1 MTLSVTIDSSELG
14 RLGDRLALLT
24 ERNIRF
30 AVANAMTEVGRKAQA
45 DLVQATPRFI
55 QSPTRWTLG
64 GIPQR
69 TFAKPSDLTIDLGF
83 ATERRGRGSPA
94 GRYVNPI
101 AAGTGPQMKGADLS
115 ASKIAGRRG
124 VLIPARSA
132 GLIDAAGNVPL
143 RKQAQIL
150 AAARAGNQNVFVA
163 PVKRGSS
170 TMALFER
177 REGFMRRSSTL
188 ERTTRRLFTIE
199 PNPKIRQRQFPVR
212 DLVEASFAQSWRREM
227 AAAFEAELGR
237 AMGRG

>member
-1 MTLSVTIDSSELG
+1 MALSVTIDSSDLG
-14 RLGDRLALLT
+14 RVADRLALLT

-30 AVANAMTEVGRKAQA
+30 AVANAMTEAGRKAQA

-69 TFAKPSDLTIDLGF
+69 TFAKPADLTINLGF
-83 ATERRGRGSPA
+83 AAERRGRGSPA

-101 AAGTGPQMKGADLS
+101 AAGTGPHPKGADLS

-124 VLIPARSA
+124 TLIPARSA
-132 GLIDAAGNVPL
+132 GLVDGAGNVPL

-150 AAARAGNQNVFVA
+150 GAARSGSQGVFVA
-163 PVKRGSS
+163 PVRRGSS
-170 TMALFER
+170 TMAIFER

-199 PNPKIRQRQFPVR
+199 PNPRIRQRQFPVR
-212 DLVEASFAQSWRREM
+212 DLVEASFAQAWRREM
-227 AAAFEAELGR
+227 ATAFEAELGR
-237 AMGRG
+237 AMGR

>member
-1 MTLSVTIDSSELG
+1 MALSVTIDSSDLG
-14 RLGDRLALLT
+14 RVADRLALLT

-30 AVANAMTEVGRKAQA
+30 AVANAMTEAGRKAQA

-101 AAGTGPQMKGADLS
+101 AAGTGPDLKGADRS
-115 ASKIAGRRG
+115 ASKIARTRG
-124 VLIPARSA
+124 VLIPARTA
-132 GLIDAAGNVPL
+132 GLKDAAGNVPL

-150 AAARAGNQNVFVA
+150 SAARLGGQGIFVA
-163 PVKRGSS
+163 PVEKGSL
-170 TMALFER
+170 TMAIFER
-177 REGFMRRSSTL
+177 REGLMGRTSTV
-188 ERTTRRLFTIE
+188 ERFRRRLFVID
-199 PNPKIRQRQFPVR
+199 PNPKQRQRQFPVR
-212 DLVEASFAQSWRREM
+212 DVVEQSFAQAWRREM
-227 AAAFEAELGR
+227 ATAFEAELRR
-237 AMGRG
+237 AMGR